1 MSNDSGRITERQSA
15 SSRTSAQADQYR
27 TRYPSS
33 DLCHL

>member
-33 DLCHL
+33 DLYHL